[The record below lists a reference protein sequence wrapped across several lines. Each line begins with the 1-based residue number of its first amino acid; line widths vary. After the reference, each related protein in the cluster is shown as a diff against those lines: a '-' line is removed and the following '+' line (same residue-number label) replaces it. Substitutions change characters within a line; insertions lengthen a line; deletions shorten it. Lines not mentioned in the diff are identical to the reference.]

1 MNPSILKIAFVAIAV
16 VFAVCAHSFAQ
27 DLPTTQ
33 AKEALLIANSE
44 YTNFGKLPN
53 PIPDARKLA
62 ASLRQIGFQVVIVE
76 DADREKMLD
85 AIGDFEKRL
94 KASRGIA
101 FFHYGGHGV
110 QVDGSNYLIPANAD
124 IPDEKR
130 VSTRAVDL
138 GEVMSALDASGSVAN
153 IVVLDA
159 CRDNPLP
166 ASTRSATRGLSVVQ
180 SKPKN
185 SIIIFAAEAGSKAED
200 GLFTPILADAITTP
214 GRTISDVVMQ
224 VRREV
229 NVKSG
234 GTQTPGEYNQLFNPI
249 VLNGFSQLLPSSNQA
264 ESTQDQPEIKV
275 TATPTNEEGRIVDKY
290 TCVITNKD
298 RRNSGGIRLDDP
310 VLILMQDRANV
321 HKFGNREQDGVD
333 NFFSDASHR
342 ARIRSY
348 IERGSFPL
356 NLQNA
361 IKKDEAVGLQVSVL
375 QDPNG
380 KFSLQ
385 ISSAGVVNQ
394 QQRAPQREASLQR
407 YTFIDSES
415 NFRAGPGTGHPIKY
429 RPLKGTVGTLIGKN
443 ENWICIQLE
452 NGDSGWAH
460 QQNLRIIR

>member
-1 MNPSILKIAFVAIAV
+1 MNKILRIAFVTIAV
-16 VFAVCAHSFAQ
+16 VFAACLHAGAQ
-27 DLPTTQ
+27 DLAAVQ

-62 ASLRQIGFQVVIVE
+62 ASLRQIGFQVIIVE
-76 DADREKMLD
+76 NADREKMLD

-185 SIIIFAAEAGSKAED
+185 SIIIFAAEAGSKAQD
-200 GLFTPILADAITTP
+200 GLFTPVLADAITTP
-214 GRTISDVVMQ
+214 GRTISDIVMQ

-249 VLNGFSQLLPSSNQA
+249 VLNGESKVSPLPQPVVGNDPSIPRQPTEGLAERIRRAGAPQTLHDFLNSWFDSTSSNDAKFVLSYYA
-264 ESTQDQPEIKV
+264 E
-275 TATPTNEEGRIVDKY
+275 
-290 TCVITNKD
+290 
-298 RRNSGGIRLDDP
+298 
-310 VLILMQDRANV
+310 NV
-321 HKFGNREQDGVD
+321 
-333 NFFSDASHR
+333 NFC
-342 ARIRSY
+342 Y
-348 IERGSFPL
+348 I
-356 NLQNA
+356 
-361 IKKDEAVGLQVSVL
+361 
-375 QDPNG
+375 
-380 KFSLQ
+380 
-385 ISSAGVVNQ
+385 
-394 QQRAPQREASLQR
+394 
-407 YTFIDSES
+407 
-415 NFRAGPGTGHPIKY
+415 
-429 RPLKGTVGTLIGKN
+429 KGTTPRDSLLEG
-443 ENWICIQLE
+443 QLE
-452 NGDSGWAH
+452 FTKKFPNRHFTHWNVSRIQSDGCGGYDVDYDFRYSYTGIKSASGRSNVSISVRIFNGEWKITRFDEKTSK
-460 QQNLRIIR
+460 